1 MAQLIG
7 IRSLHRRGIR
17 IGGTLVK
24 PDETTEVDV
33 DDAKVRRDL
42 QRHSA
47 IGAVVVVEAKGD
59 LEARVTDLETP

>member
-1 MAQLIG
+1 MATYIG

-17 IGGTLVK
+17 IGNTLVK
-24 PDETTEVDV
+24 PTETVEVNI

-47 IGAVVVVEAKGD
+47 LGAVIVVEAHPPSQ
-59 LEARVTDLETP
+59 ANS

>member
-17 IGGTLVK
+17 IGGQLVK
-24 PDETTEVDV
+24 PDATVEVDV
-33 DDAKVRRDL
+33 DDPKVRRDL

-47 IGAVVVVEAKGD
+47 IGAVIVVEAKGD
-59 LEARVTDLETP
+59 LEARVEALETP